1 MHEATTVASTSA
13 APIILFFHSLLRW
26 GILITV
32 AIAGL
37 AALKSYLSKSPVVHW
52 QRSMSLW
59 AMVLCHVQL
68 IIGIVLYGMD
78 LGQGTFAMMP
88 PDDMRYWKFEHVGMM
103 VIAIAL
109 VTIGRISSKKAK
121 TEQGKHARIAIF
133 YLIALALILWMIPWP
148 FTAMGEGRGWI

>member
-1 MHEATTVASTSA
+1 MHEATTAATSNA
-13 APIILFFHSLLRW
+13 APMVLFLHSLLRW

-32 AIAGL
+32 AISGL
-37 AALKSYLSKSPVVHW
+37 ASLKSYLAKGPGVHW

-68 IIGIVLYGMD
+68 IMGIILYGMD
-78 LGQGTFAMMP
+78 MSSFKLMP
-88 PDDMRYWKFEHVGMM
+88 PDHMRYWKFEHVGMM

-109 VTIGRISSKKAK
+109 VTIGRITSKKAK
-121 TEQGKHARIAIF
+121 TEQGKHARIAVF
-133 YLIALALILWMIPWP
+133 YLIALVLMLSMIPWP